1 MHKKEF
7 SFSHDGSVAPNKIEL
22 GHDGDHNANTLV
34 FTPDEVIKENTEYYR
49 IFIDGFSSEPIY
61 LLNDK
66 VEFLV
71 PNGVLNAGVQ
81 FIQIKCYGTKSG
93 EVSLILCSDIITAC
107 TGHSLHD
114 GIEIPE
120 ELRADATT
128 IKKEL
133 ADLVV
138 RGTEINDTV
147 AENAKIASESA
158 EIARVC
164 CNTAVAAKDEVAEN
178 TAKVLTACEQ
188 TLAAEQSAANAMYA
202 AKTSAKESKN
212 AAAIAAI
219 HARSINDLGE
229 ITQSILE
236 YSEVEYILCQDQS
249 IEVVNSEWQGA
260 YFENCYRTYIKIDV
274 ELKPNTTYTVTSN
287 TYYEV
292 GSSLTDAITPS
303 YISLG
308 DIENK
313 VVTENIVCEGDITNY
328 SFVKTTFTTPETM
341 FINGPLFMAFEHNAT
356 GNFIDADMLVTI
368 SAKGMCPTGVNVY
381 SKPQVDEMVG
391 DIEAALDNIIAI
403 QNTLIGGEGE

>member
-1 MHKKEF
+1 M
-7 SFSHDGSVAPNKIEL
+7 
-22 GHDGDHNANTLV
+22 
-34 FTPDEVIKENTEYYR
+34 
-49 IFIDGFSSEPIY
+49 
-61 LLNDK
+61 
-66 VEFLV
+66 V

-164 CNTAVAAKDEVAEN
+164 CNTAVAVKDEVAEN
-178 TAKVLTACEQ
+178 TAKVLTARKQ
-188 TLAAEQSAANAMYA
+188 TLAAEQSATDAMYA
-202 AKTSAKESKN
+202 AETSAKESKN
-212 AAAIAAI
+212 SATIAAI
-219 HARSINDLGE
+219 HAGSIKDLGE
-229 ITQSILE
+229 VTQSILE
-236 YSEVEYILCQDQS
+236 YGEVEYVLCQDQP
-249 IEVVNSEWQGA
+249 IEVVNSEWYGA
-260 YFENCYRTYIKIDV
+260 YSEPHYRTYIKIDV
-274 ELKPNTTYTVTSN
+274 ELKPNTTYTVTSKF
-287 TYYEV
+287 YEIGNGITEV
-292 GSSLTDAITPS
+292 IITPS

-313 VVTENIVCEGDITNY
+313 VVSENIVSEGDYSGY
-328 SFVKTTFTTPETM
+328 SFVKTTFTTPKTLL
-341 FINGPLFMAFEHNAT
+341 INGPVFMVFGHNAT
-356 GNFIDADMLVTI
+356 GNFIRDDMLVTI

-391 DIEAALDNIIAI
+391 DIETALDDIIAI
-403 QNTLIGGEGE
+403 QNTLIGGDNE